1 MRKLVATFCLVFILP
16 LQGAFFS
23 LVRAQGG
30 ITSDGSLGTQV
41 TQNGN
46 VHTITGGTRPG
57 GGSNLFHSF
66 GEFGVPTDNIAN
78 FLNDAVLPTTN
89 ILSRVT
95 GGNPSNILGTIQTEG
110 FGNANLFLM
119 NPAGI
124 VFGPN
129 ASLNVGGATHFTTAD
144 YLQLA
149 DGVQF
154 TALPSLQ
161 DALLSVAPI
170 EAFGFLESNPA
181 SLSVDGSMLTVKDGE
196 TLSLVGGDIDISG
209 GSLKSADGQINL
221 VSLNSPGTVNFGEN
235 GGLQVQATQLG
246 NIGLSDNAAIN
257 VNGESGGSIIIRGGQ
272 LMLDGS
278 RISANATGSPST
290 AMGDSTP
297 AGMAGASEY
306 GIDIGVTQ
314 DVVLDNGSFVVA
326 NVGGSMNGRDIKVMA
341 GGDLEIR
348 HSTVQTQTTTNGT
361 AGNIEIHANNLVFN
375 IDKPNQSLNDLF
387 GISSFTTGSGDAGNL
402 QLQTN
407 SFDMVGGFLAT
418 FTGGSGNAG
427 NIELTVTKDIS
438 IFGGRGGGNI
448 VTNAVPLG
456 PGPPPSGNAG
466 NLSIHATNL
475 TMAGDSQIQAVTAVG
490 PGKGGNIQ
498 VILTGG
504 LELQEASQVGT
515 FSAGGSVGDAGDIL
529 ISADNVSL
537 IGVENPTPDGNFFG
551 NQTLITA
558 STTGAG
564 KGGTINIEAG
574 NVVITN
580 KAAINTSTSGTGDGG
595 NINVSAKNFNL
606 TNGGHVR
613 AVSTSTSQDSG
624 DAGNFVINAAETILL
639 DKATMT
645 AESAQSSGEIS
656 NSPPTT

>member
-1 MRKLVATFCLVFILP
+1 
-16 LQGAFFS
+16 
-23 LVRAQGG
+23 
-30 ITSDGSLGTQV
+30 
-41 TQNGN
+41 
-46 VHTITGGTRPG
+46 
-57 GGSNLFHSF
+57 
-66 GEFGVPTDNIAN
+66 
-78 FLNDAVLPTTN
+78 
-89 ILSRVT
+89 
-95 GGNPSNILGTIQTEG
+95 
-110 FGNANLFLM
+110 
-119 NPAGI
+119 
-124 VFGPN
+124 
-129 ASLNVGGATHFTTAD
+129 
-144 YLQLA
+144 
-149 DGVQF
+149 
-154 TALPSLQ
+154 
-161 DALLSVAPI
+161 
-170 EAFGFLESNPA
+170 
-181 SLSVDGSMLTVKDGE
+181 
-196 TLSLVGGDIDISG
+196 
-209 GSLKSADGQINL
+209 
-221 VSLNSPGTVNFGEN
+221 
-235 GGLQVQATQLG
+235 
-246 NIGLSDNAAIN
+246 
-257 VNGESGGSIIIRGGQ
+257 
-272 LMLDGS
+272 
-278 RISANATGSPST
+278 
-290 AMGDSTP
+290 
-297 AGMAGASEY
+297 
-306 GIDIGVTQ
+306 
-314 DVVLDNGSFVVA
+314 
-326 NVGGSMNGRDIKVMA
+326 MA

-645 AESAQSSGEIS
+645 AESAQSSGGNIKLTANDMIQLVDSTIASSVQGDATTVGGDVNLDPDFIILQNSQILAKAVAGKGGNIDLVASKAVLLDAQSNLDASSQTGIS
-656 NSPPTT
+656 GSVTIESPIQVLSGTIAPLPDQPVNVATLYAARCVAGEGGHFSTFVDSKSDSVAPTPGTFLASPFIPVTDASQHGMGNKPALATEVSLSGHEAAMHLAAYTPPVLFAQATGPPVPCP

>member
-297 AGMAGASEY
+297 AGIAEPPSTVSTS
-306 GIDIGVTQ
+306 GVTQ
-314 DVVLDNGSFVVA
+314 
-326 NVGGSMNGRDIKVMA
+326 RC
-341 GGDLEIR
+341 
-348 HSTVQTQTTTNGT
+348 
-361 AGNIEIHANNLVFN
+361 
-375 IDKPNQSLNDLF
+375 
-387 GISSFTTGSGDAGNL
+387 
-402 QLQTN
+402 
-407 SFDMVGGFLAT
+407 GF
-418 FTGGSGNAG
+418 
-427 NIELTVTKDIS
+427 
-438 IFGGRGGGNI
+438 R
-448 VTNAVPLG
+448 
-456 PGPPPSGNAG
+456 
-466 NLSIHATNL
+466 
-475 TMAGDSQIQAVTAVG
+475 
-490 PGKGGNIQ
+490 
-498 VILTGG
+498 
-504 LELQEASQVGT
+504 
-515 FSAGGSVGDAGDIL
+515 
-529 ISADNVSL
+529 
-537 IGVENPTPDGNFFG
+537 
-551 NQTLITA
+551 
-558 STTGAG
+558 
-564 KGGTINIEAG
+564 
-574 NVVITN
+574 
-580 KAAINTSTSGTGDGG
+580 
-595 NINVSAKNFNL
+595 
-606 TNGGHVR
+606 
-613 AVSTSTSQDSG
+613 
-624 DAGNFVINAAETILL
+624 
-639 DKATMT
+639 
-645 AESAQSSGEIS
+645 
-656 NSPPTT
+656 